1 MLIEISTADPAA
13 VQTDCLVGFVF
24 EDDGPGEGALARWD
38 GALDGALSQMRSA
51 GEMKG
56 EVHELT
62 AVSTLGRMPARWLL
76 LVGAGRRSD
85 LTVERAGKLI
95 GQAARHADG
104 KGWQKLVVDLSALDA
119 SVLELAESASA
130 AVTVAPW
137 RMDLYKTRADG
148 QGQKRRLSEVV
159 FAGVAPSAEEGG
171 RRAAADG
178 KAVGQAINL
187 ARELVTRAA
196 NEMTPEAL
204 ADHARRVAEAGGL
217 EFRCLGRAEMQERG
231 MGCLLGVA
239 QGSVNE
245 PKLAVTRYGRFEGAP
260 VLALVGKGITF
271 DSGGISLKPRDGLEN
286 MKQDMAGAASV
297 IGAMQAIAA
306 LKPRINVVGICPC
319 AENLPGG
326 SAMRPG
332 DVVRAMNGKTVE
344 CTNTDAEGRMILAD
358 ALVYAQQEEGATHIV
373 DVATLTGACVVA
385 LGSTVT
391 GVMGAPQ
398 EFVDRL
404 ICAARSEGERVWQLP
419 MYEEHKDQLKS
430 DVADIKNVGGR
441 YAGAITGACFLKE
454 FVGDGVN
461 WVHMDIAGTA
471 WLEQD
476 APHMPK
482 GATGVGIRTLV
493 RLARE
498 LGEG

>member
-1 MLIEISTADPAA
+1 MHIEASTADPAA
-13 VQTDCLVGFVF
+13 VQADCLVGFVF
-24 EDDGPGEGALARWD
+24 EDDDSAKRSAARWD
-38 GALDGALSQMRSA
+38 SALGGALSQMRAA
-51 GEMKG
+51 GELKG
-56 EVHELT
+56 KLHELT

-76 LVGAGRRSD
+76 LVGAGRRGEM
-85 LTVERAGKLI
+85 TAERAGKLF
-95 GQAARHADG
+95 GQAARHADSR
-104 KGWQKLVVDLSALDA
+104 GWQKLVLDLAVDGI
-119 SVLELAESASA
+119 SVRELATAA
-130 AVTVAPW
+130 GTAVTVAPW
-137 RMDLYKTRADG
+137 RMDLYKTRSDDHG
-148 QGQKRRLSEVV
+148 DKPRLAEVV
-159 FAGVAPSAEEGG
+159 FAGVPSSEGEKVRRGAEEGE
-171 RRAAADG
+171 
-178 KAVGQAINL
+178 AVGRAINL

-196 NEMTPEAL
+196 NEMTPAGL
-204 ADHARRVAEAGGL
+204 AEQARRVAEASGL

-245 PKLAVTRYGRFEGAP
+245 PKLAVMRYGCFEGAP

-306 LKPRINVVGICPC
+306 LKPRVNVVGVCPC

-326 SAMRPG
+326 TAMRPG

-358 ALVYAQQEEGATHIV
+358 ALVYAQREERATHVV
-373 DVATLTGACVVA
+373 DLATLTGACVVA

-391 GVMGAPQ
+391 GVMGSPQ
-398 EFVDRL
+398 EFVDQL
-404 ICAARSEGERVWQLP
+404 VSAARSEGERVWQLP
-419 MYEEHKDQLKS
+419 MYEEHKEQLKS
-430 DVADIKNVGGR
+430 DVADLKNVGGR

-454 FVGDGVN
+454 FIDDNVK

-498 LGEG
+498 LGEA